1 MQGGAAHL
9 NIVCFKLRCAAPSE
23 ALFCFL
29 LQMLRC
35 AAPCVTKVK
44 ALKKIRFKLLIGDL

>member
-9 NIVCFKLRCAAPSE
+9 NIVCFK
-23 ALFCFL
+23 
-29 LQMLRC
+29 LRC